1 MAILI
6 QGFQSLHIVGQ
17 RFPVLYTPRFPIL
30 THCGTRISS
39 PLYTTVSNPYT
50 LWDKDF
56 QSCTLAT
63 PRFQFHV
70 ESVARIQASPH
81 VRALAILLLEFRPVH
96 MYVHWR
102 FCCSNSG
109 QSTCT
114 YIGDSIARIQTG
126 PRVRTLEILL
136 LEFRP
141 VHMHVHV
148 HCRFF
153 W

>member
-1 MAILI
+1 MYWDPVFARLFGLAIIRSVCLWIHIDTYRSGHSPTRRLDPCSLAILF
-6 QGFQSLHIVGQ
+6 QGCRQSVYIGDGDSD
-17 RFPVLYTPRFPIL
+17 PRFPIL

-39 PLYTTVSNPYT
+39 PLYTKVSNPYI

-96 MYVHWR
+96 EHVHWK
-102 FCCSNSG
+102 FCC
-109 QSTCT
+109 
-114 YIGDSIARIQTG
+114 
-126 PRVRTLEILL
+126 
-136 LEFRP
+136 
-141 VHMHVHV
+141 
-148 HCRFF
+148 
-153 W
+153 